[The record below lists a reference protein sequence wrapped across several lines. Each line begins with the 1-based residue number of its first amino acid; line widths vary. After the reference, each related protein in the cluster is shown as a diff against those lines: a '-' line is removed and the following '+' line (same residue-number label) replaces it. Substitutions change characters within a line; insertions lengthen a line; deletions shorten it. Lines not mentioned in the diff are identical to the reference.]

1 MQSRF
6 CPSRNRPKLEIL
18 EGRDCPA
25 VTATLADGVLTVVGD
40 DGPNQ
45 VGVVELAGGVVK
57 INADGEQFPLFAG
70 VESIVIETFGG
81 ADRVEYGPA
90 STAVVGDIG
99 DRILNIDVGAGDDLV
114 IVRDE
119 APITRTFTVRNSNTS
134 IDLGTGRDFVRVDI
148 SHGSDVGVAVFS
160 GDGGDDIGVALGP
173 PAHLK
178 WTPIEL
184 KRGVVTMDLGAGDN
198 RVSVATGNVDDVE
211 VNANTSDRGGPP
223 LSGPGD
229 RFALTFDNQ
238 GAGQPQTLHL
248 AVKLRGNN
256 RRDVFN
262 RVTIDSRGFTDV
274 STDIDTGASNDWVS
288 AKYRLMRPR
297 PFDAPTHLA
306 FDARLGDGDDVLDA
320 LFGGYVDAALST
332 DLGAGDDRA
341 GLTVLLRRLANP
353 QLPPSDPPTLAFDAR
368 LGDGDDVLNAQFAG
382 YTDANLS
389 LDFGAGTDRGGVILW
404 VRDVTHDPMVGVD
417 AQLGPGEDTLR
428 LRTHGYDEVRARL
441 DSGPDGDGHDEVAAA
456 FVRPGLRRN
465 LTTLLSADLDRFE
478 ILGVGYATADV
489 GLQGHECLV
498 FFLGGQP

>member
-90 STAVVGDIG
+90 STAVVGDVG

-306 FDARLGDGDDVLDA
+306 FDARLGDGDDVL
-320 LFGGYVDAALST
+320 
-332 DLGAGDDRA
+332 
-341 GLTVLLRRLANP
+341 
-353 QLPPSDPPTLAFDAR
+353 
-368 LGDGDDVLNAQFAG
+368 NAQFAG